1 MVNKKIFTKEEKMLR
16 MLSEREREWKRA
28 KGKERERKRKEERYS
43 DEGKFVMREREKNV
57 ATSSFK
63 AFPLDKKKTKRR
75 FL

>member
-1 MVNKKIFTKEEKMLR
+1 M
-16 MLSEREREWKRA
+16 RERESGNGRKEKSVRE
-28 KGKERERKRKEERYS
+28 KERKKERYS